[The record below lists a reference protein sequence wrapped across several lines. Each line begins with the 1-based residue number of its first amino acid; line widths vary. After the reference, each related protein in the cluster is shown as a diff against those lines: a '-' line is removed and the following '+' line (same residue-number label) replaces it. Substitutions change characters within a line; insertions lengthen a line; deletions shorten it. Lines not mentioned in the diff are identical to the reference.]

1 MGDKVISMAVV
12 RRLPKY
18 HRYLYDMM
26 KDGIKRTSSR
36 ELSEI
41 IGFSASQIRQD
52 FNNFGEFGQQGYGY
66 NVEDLYNEISNIIGL
81 DKKYSMMIIGAGNM
95 GQALIKFGFDKIG
108 FDIKAV
114 MDNDKEK
121 IGKDI
126 GDVKVIDINI
136 LETYLSKNKID
147 IAVLCVPATVAQDVA
162 DRLIISGVRSIWNFT
177 PIDLTVPDD
186 MVVENVHLVDSL
198 MTVAYLLNG

>member
-36 ELSEI
+36 ELSQI

-81 DKKYSMMIIGAGNM
+81 DKKYSMIIIGAGNM

-114 MDNDKEK
+114 LDNDKEK
-121 IGKDI
+121 IDKII